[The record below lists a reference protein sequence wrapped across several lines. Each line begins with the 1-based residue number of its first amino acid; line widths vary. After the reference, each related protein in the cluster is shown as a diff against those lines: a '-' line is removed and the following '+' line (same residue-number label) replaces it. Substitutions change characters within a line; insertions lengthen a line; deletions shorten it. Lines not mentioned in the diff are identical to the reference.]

1 MTVVGSM
8 AGAAYVVA
16 DTNPENNMNFRRLSA
31 APALE
36 PCDLPALAPKVL
48 ASNPR
53 RARWSM
59 LGSACLLAAL
69 SGCGG
74 SPGGSPGA
82 STDATTTAPS
92 SGTSD
97 STTAAYGVLGT
108 PTARIAFV
116 PAPGGVTPFVL
127 ESTDGKAVTWGGTT
141 VLSNLPPTVP
151 LTFTASACTVDS
163 DNLRTVCIGYGSSEI
178 AVLDLSKFVG
188 SLQISDIRLTEFD
201 SGAGSV
207 PNVYSGASCILCG
220 VAADIGKKRFIV
232 GGAGGFRVFDYGSTS
247 AAAVYDIPVGE
258 NFAFLPQAGGASV
271 IVAPEYAPNGG
282 QRKLRVVDLDAGK
295 VYVWDKNTDSAA
307 DLGTG
312 GSVFQTSEVDAAS
325 IDASTRTI
333 VLSSEDSATFLL
345 VDFGQAVFDPAALT
359 FSAPLAFAL
368 PDPATP
374 VPRLSDLAISTSGSI
389 LLSHEEAGSNV
400 GVTQLPTVWGSTA
413 PGALGVL
420 DLNDT
425 ALDHSPCGAS
435 FVFAG
440 KGDPHGLSLYA
451 GLSGGQ
457 RGLVIDAGN
466 SCAAVLDLVGLR
478 DAPHS
483 ATDPNRIDTA
493 APGVSAMVRFVK
505 LR

>member
-1 MTVVGSM
+1 
-8 AGAAYVVA
+8 
-16 DTNPENNMNFRRLSA
+16 MNLRR
-31 APALE
+31 PATALT
-36 PCDLPALAPKVL
+36 LPRRVEAS
-48 ASNPR
+48 ASNPKAVASNR
-53 RARWSM
+53 RRSGWAM

-74 SPGGSPGA
+74 SPGA
-82 STDATTTAPS
+82 STVATTAAAPPGS
-92 SGTSD
+92 TSD

-127 ESTDGKAVTWGGTT
+127 ESTDGKAVTWGGTAP
-141 VLSNLPPTVP
+141 LPGLPTVP

-178 AVLDLSKFVG
+178 AVLDLSKFVT
-188 SLQISDIRLTEFD
+188 SLQILDIGLREFD

-207 PNVYSGASCILCG
+207 PNVYSGGSCIVCG

-232 GGAGGFRVFDYGSTS
+232 GGAGGFRVFDYGSTTPT
-247 AAAVYDIPVGE
+247 AVYPIPVGE
-258 NFAFLPQAGGASV
+258 NFAFLPQTSGASV
-271 IVAPEYAPNGG
+271 IVAPEYLPNGG

-295 VYVWDKNTDSAA
+295 VYAWDKNTDSVA
-307 DLGTG
+307 DLGAA
-312 GSVFQTSEVDAAS
+312 GSAFQTSEVDAAA

-333 VLSSEDSATFLL
+333 ALSSEDSAAFLL
-345 VDFGQAVFDPAALT
+345 VDFGQAVFDPTALT
-359 FSAPLAFAL
+359 FSAPFAFAL

-374 VPRLSDLAISTSGSI
+374 APRLPDLAISTSGSI
-389 LLSHEEAGSNV
+389 LLSHEESGSTV
-400 GVTQLPTVWGSTA
+400 GVTQLPTAWGSGG
-413 PGALGVL
+413 PGALGLL
-420 DLNDT
+420 DLNDA
-425 ALDHSPCGAS
+425 ALDHSACGTS

-451 GLSGGQ
+451 GLDGGQ
-457 RGLVIDAGN
+457 RGLVIDASN

-483 ATDPNRIDTA
+483 ATDPNRIDSSA
-493 APGVSAMVRFVK
+493 AGVSAMVRFVK

>member
-1 MTVVGSM
+1 
-8 AGAAYVVA
+8 
-16 DTNPENNMNFRRLSA
+16 MNLRRLDAAVTRSPRCA
-31 APALE
+31 APASN
-36 PCDLPALAPKVL
+36 PKAVV
-48 ASNPR
+48 SNPR
-53 RARWSM
+53 HAGWAM

-74 SPGGSPGA
+74 SPGA
-82 STDATTTAPS
+82 SNVATTTAAPPG
-92 SGTSD
+92 GTSD

-127 ESTDGKAVTWGGTT
+127 ESTDGKAVTWGGTAP
-141 VLSNLPPTVP
+141 LSGLPPTVP

-178 AVLDLSKFVG
+178 AVLDLSKFVS
-188 SLQISDIRLTEFD
+188 SLQILDIGLQEFD

-207 PNVYSGASCILCG
+207 PNVYSGGSCILCG

-232 GGAGGFRVFDYGSTS
+232 GGAGGFRVFDYGSTTPT
-247 AAAVYDIPVGE
+247 AVYPIPVGE
-258 NFAFLPQAGGASV
+258 NFAFLPQTGGASV
-271 IVAPEYAPNGG
+271 IVAPEYLPNGG

-295 VYVWDKNTDSAA
+295 VYAWDKNTDSVA
-307 DLGTG
+307 DLGAA
-312 GSVFQTSEVDAAS
+312 GSAFQTSEIDAAA

-333 VLSSEDSATFLL
+333 ALSTEDSAAFLL
-345 VDFGQAVFDPAALT
+345 VDFGQAVFDPTALT
-359 FSAPLAFAL
+359 FSAPFALAL

-374 VPRLSDLAISTSGSI
+374 APRLPDLAISTSGSI
-389 LLSHEEAGSNV
+389 LLSHEESGSIV
-400 GVTQLPTVWGSTA
+400 GVTQLPTVWGSGG
-413 PGALGVL
+413 PGALGLL
-420 DLNDT
+420 DLNDA

-435 FVFAG
+435 FVFTG

-451 GLSGGQ
+451 GLDGGQ
-457 RGLVIDAGN
+457 RGLVIDASN

-483 ATDPNRIDTA
+483 AADPNRIDSSA
-493 APGVSAMVRFVK
+493 VGVSTMVRFVK

>member
-1 MTVVGSM
+1 
-8 AGAAYVVA
+8 
-16 DTNPENNMNFRRLSA
+16 MNLRRLAA
-31 APALE
+31 APAL
-36 PCDLPALAPKVL
+36 PRHGAAPAADPKPAV
-48 ASNPR
+48 SNPM
-53 RARWSM
+53 RAGWTV
-59 LGSACLLAAL
+59 LGSACLLVAL

-74 SPGGSPGA
+74 SPGA
-82 STDATTTAPS
+82 STVATTAAAPPGS
-92 SGTSD
+92 TLD

-141 VLSNLPPTVP
+141 ALSNLPPTVP

-178 AVLDLSKFVG
+178 AVLDLSNFVS

-232 GGAGGFRVFDYGSTS
+232 GGAGGFRVFDYGSTTPT
-247 AAAVYDIPVGE
+247 AVYPIPVGE
-258 NFAFLPQAGGASV
+258 NFAFLPQTGGASV
-271 IVAPEYAPNGG
+271 IVAPEYLPNSG

-295 VYVWDKNTDSAA
+295 VYAWDKNTDSVA
-307 DLGTG
+307 DLGAA
-312 GSVFQTSEVDAAS
+312 GSVFQTSEVDAAA

-333 VLSSEDSATFLL
+333 VLSNEDTAAFML
-345 VDFGQAVFDPAALT
+345 VDFGQAVFDPTALT

-389 LLSHEEAGSNV
+389 LLSHEEAGSTI
-400 GVTQLPTVWGSTA
+400 GVTQLPTAWGSA
-413 PGALGVL
+413 GPGALGLL

-425 ALDHSPCGAS
+425 ALDHSACGTS

-451 GLSGGQ
+451 GLDGGQ
-457 RGLVIDAGN
+457 RGLVIDASN